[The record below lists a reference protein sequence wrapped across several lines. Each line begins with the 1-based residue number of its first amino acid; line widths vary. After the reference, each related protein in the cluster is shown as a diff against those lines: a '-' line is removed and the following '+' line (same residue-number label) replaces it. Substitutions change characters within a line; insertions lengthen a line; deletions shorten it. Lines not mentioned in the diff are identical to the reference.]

1 MKTIITI
8 SGTPGSG
15 KSTIAKALLKKIE
28 AQRIY
33 TGGLWRDL
41 AKEKN
46 MTLKEFHEYAAN
58 HSVDRDLDEKVA
70 AQARQIS
77 KKSNV
82 VVEGRTQ
89 FYFLPESIK
98 IFVKA
103 DIKETSKRIWQEMQ
117 SSEENI
123 RKAESHA
130 KSLKEMEEEQKRRRQ
145 ADIERYKKVYNVD
158 YTDESHYDFILDT
171 THISPQEATK
181 KVADF
186 IENRL

>member
-1 MKTIITI
+1 
-8 SGTPGSG
+8 
-15 KSTIAKALLKKIE
+15 
-28 AQRIY
+28 
-33 TGGLWRDL
+33 
-41 AKEKN
+41 
-46 MTLKEFHEYAAN
+46 
-58 HSVDRDLDEKVA
+58 
-70 AQARQIS
+70 
-77 KKSNV
+77 
-82 VVEGRTQ
+82 
-89 FYFLPESIK
+89 
-98 IFVKA
+98 
-103 DIKETSKRIWQEMQ
+103 MQ